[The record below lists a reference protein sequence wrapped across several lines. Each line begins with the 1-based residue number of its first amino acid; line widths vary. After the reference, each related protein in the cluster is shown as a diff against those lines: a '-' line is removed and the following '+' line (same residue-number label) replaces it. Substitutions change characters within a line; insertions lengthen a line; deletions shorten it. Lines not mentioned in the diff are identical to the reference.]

1 MKVQAKPRV
10 IKATWT
16 IEMDFDLSLYH
27 GIDMEKEL
35 VEILKAQYREDRTI
49 TRKKRIN
56 NLFK

>member
-16 IEMDFDLSLYH
+16 REMDFDLSLYH